1 MKSSTNKKLIIN
13 GPIKIKG
20 EVEISGAK
28 NSALPILASTLL
40 TKKSL
45 NLKNIPKIQDIISM
59 LEALCFLNS
68 QVCLNDDHSIT
79 INNSLCQEK
88 PVREIFTQKTRASI
102 LLLGPL
108 LARFGQATIAYP
120 GGCKFGERPIDL
132 HINSLR
138 QLGAR
143 IELRDNMISAAAPD
157 GLIGGNIKLS
167 KPSVGATENII
178 VAATLAQG
186 VTRLQN
192 CAMEPE
198 IDDLISFLVKMG
210 AKIKRLDAGTIE
222 IQGVKE
228 LGSCNHTIIGDR
240 IEAGTYL
247 IAAAATQGSVITKR
261 VNPNHLSYVLKK
273 LTESGAIIKTTLDS
287 ISLSMP
293 NPPKS
298 VSIETMPFPGFP
310 TDLQAQW
317 VALNI
322 IASEPSSIVDT
333 IYETRISHVSELQK
347 LGAQLALNNN
357 QISSQGRNKLKGAH
371 IQATDIRASAGLI
384 IASLCALGET
394 HIHNTD
400 YIDRG
405 YVSLEEKFR
414 KLGAQISRTKSR
426 TKSRSVSNT

>member
-1 MKSSTNKKLIIN
+1 MKNATHKKLVIK
-13 GPIKIKG
+13 GPIKIGG

-40 TKKSL
+40 TKKSIK
-45 NLKNIPKIQDIISM
+45 LKNIPKIQDIISM
-59 LEALCFLNS
+59 LEALCFLKS

-79 INNSLCQEK
+79 INNALCQEK
-88 PVREIFTQKTRASI
+88 PVQAAFTQKTRASI

-108 LARFGQATIAYP
+108 LARFGRATIAYP

-138 QLGAR
+138 QLGAE
-143 IELRDNMISAAAPD
+143 IDLRNNMIHASAPN
-157 GLIGGNIKLS
+157 GLIGGNIKLR

-178 VAATLAQG
+178 MAATLAKG
-186 VTRLQN
+186 ITRVQN

-198 IDDLISFLVKMG
+198 IDDLIDFLVKIG
-210 AKIKRLDAGTIE
+210 AKIKRQEPGSIE

-228 LGSCNHTIIGDR
+228 LGSSNHTIIGDR

-247 IAAAATQGSVITKR
+247 IAAAATQGNVITKK
-261 VNPNHLSYVLKK
+261 VNPQHLSCVLKK
-273 LTESGAIIKTTLDS
+273 LSESGAIIQTTHDT

-293 NPPKS
+293 CPPES
-298 VSIETMPFPGFP
+298 VSIETMPYPGFP

-322 IASEPSSIVDT
+322 IASEPSNVIDT

-347 LGAQLALNNN
+347 LGAQLELKNN
-357 QISSQGRNKLKGAH
+357 QIVSQGNNKLKGTH

-384 IASLCALGET
+384 IAGLCAHGET

-405 YVSLEEKFR
+405 YVALEEKFR
-414 KLGAQISRTKSR
+414 KLGAKISRTKSQ
-426 TKSRSVSNT
+426 SNIT